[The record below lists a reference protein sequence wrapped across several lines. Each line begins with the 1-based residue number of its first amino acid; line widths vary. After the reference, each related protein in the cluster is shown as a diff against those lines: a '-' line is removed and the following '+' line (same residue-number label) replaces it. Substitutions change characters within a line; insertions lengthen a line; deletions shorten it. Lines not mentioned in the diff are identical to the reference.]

1 MITVN
6 KKQHK
11 INCSLVL
18 NNTLGDS
25 IMIMYVVTVKEDGVV
40 TNTFKY
46 TNEAKADKTVADS
59 KLNGYE
65 VIKETIQIND

>member
-1 MITVN
+1 M
-6 KKQHK
+6 
-11 INCSLVL
+11 L

-25 IMIMYVVTVKEDGVV
+25 MMIMYVVTIKEDGVG

-46 TNEAKADKTVADS
+46 TNEAKADKTVSDS

>member
-1 MITVN
+1 
-6 KKQHK
+6 
-11 INCSLVL
+11 
-18 NNTLGDS
+18 
-25 IMIMYVVTVKEDGVV
+25 MIMYVVTIKEDGVV

-46 TNEAKADKTVADS
+46 TNEAKANKTVADS

>member
-1 MITVN
+1 M
-6 KKQHK
+6 
-11 INCSLVL
+11 L

-59 KLNGYE
+59 KLTGYE